1 MHEIT
6 KLVDILL
13 GMNGGDITA
22 GETEYVLGEG
32 FNLLTR
38 LLLSVD
44 GPEPRNFRERGQ
56 QVLSAMRA
64 AWTILVREVFVVH
77 VGGTRCVTSS
87 TDNIMKRQA
96 RITLT
101 VDCIRGCIV
110 IFLILCVNT
119 RTSMIKTHVLF
130 DFTGFQRQNCE
141 RDTYLNLT
149 EDVERFALT
158 KSLIEFLSA
167 CSVWSVQEMRTYLVR
182 GICIDGRQVGGTR
195 VVTSTPDKNLEQRGL
210 DHGVAGSFFF
220 DVCDCNDE

>member
-1 MHEIT
+1 
-6 KLVDILL
+6 
-13 GMNGGDITA
+13 
-22 GETEYVLGEG
+22 
-32 FNLLTR
+32 
-38 LLLSVD
+38 
-44 GPEPRNFRERGQ
+44 
-56 QVLSAMRA
+56 
-64 AWTILVREVFVVH
+64 
-77 VGGTRCVTSS
+77 
-87 TDNIMKRQA
+87 
-96 RITLT
+96 
-101 VDCIRGCIV
+101 
-110 IFLILCVNT
+110 
-119 RTSMIKTHVLF
+119 MIKTHVFF

-182 GICIDGRQVGGTR
+182 GICMYGIQVGGTR

>member
-1 MHEIT
+1 VHEIT

-101 VDCIRGCIV
+101 VDCTRGCIV

-119 RTSMIKTHVLF
+119 RTSMIKTHVF
-130 DFTGFQRQNCE
+130 FRF
-141 RDTYLNLT
+141 YWFSAT
-149 EDVERFALT
+149 EL
-158 KSLIEFLSA
+158 
-167 CSVWSVQEMRTYLVR
+167 
-182 GICIDGRQVGGTR
+182 
-195 VVTSTPDKNLEQRGL
+195 
-210 DHGVAGSFFF
+210 
-220 DVCDCNDE
+220 

>member
-1 MHEIT
+1 VHEIT

-87 TDNIMKRQA
+87 TDNTMKRQA

-101 VDCIRGCIV
+101 VDCIRGCIF

-119 RTSMIKTHVLF
+119 RTSMIKTHVF
-130 DFTGFQRQNCE
+130 VRFYWFSA
-141 RDTYLNLT
+141 T
-149 EDVERFALT
+149 EL
-158 KSLIEFLSA
+158 
-167 CSVWSVQEMRTYLVR
+167 
-182 GICIDGRQVGGTR
+182 
-195 VVTSTPDKNLEQRGL
+195 
-210 DHGVAGSFFF
+210 
-220 DVCDCNDE
+220 

>member
-87 TDNIMKRQA
+87 TDNIMKIQA

-101 VDCIRGCIV
+101 VEFSV
-110 IFLILCVNT
+110 FFYFYF
-119 RTSMIKTHVLF
+119 M
-130 DFTGFQRQNCE
+130 
-141 RDTYLNLT
+141 
-149 EDVERFALT
+149 VEY
-158 KSLIEFLSA
+158 K
-167 CSVWSVQEMRTYLVR
+167 
-182 GICIDGRQVGGTR
+182 
-195 VVTSTPDKNLEQRGL
+195 
-210 DHGVAGSFFF
+210 
-220 DVCDCNDE
+220 DEYDQY

>member
-1 MHEIT
+1 VHEIT

-101 VDCIRGCIV
+101 VDCIRGCIF

-119 RTSMIKTHVLF
+119 K
-130 DFTGFQRQNCE
+130 
-141 RDTYLNLT
+141 
-149 EDVERFALT
+149 
-158 KSLIEFLSA
+158 
-167 CSVWSVQEMRTYLVR
+167 
-182 GICIDGRQVGGTR
+182 GRV
-195 VVTSTPDKNLEQRGL
+195 
-210 DHGVAGSFFF
+210 
-220 DVCDCNDE
+220 

>member
-1 MHEIT
+1 M
-6 KLVDILL
+6 L

-56 QVLSAMRA
+56 QVLSAIRA
-64 AWTILVREVFVVH
+64 AWTIL
-77 VGGTRCVTSS
+77 
-87 TDNIMKRQA
+87 
-96 RITLT
+96 
-101 VDCIRGCIV
+101 
-110 IFLILCVNT
+110 
-119 RTSMIKTHVLF
+119 
-130 DFTGFQRQNCE
+130 RQNCE

-182 GICIDGRQVGGTR
+182 GICIDGIQVGGTR
-195 VVTSTPDKNLEQRGL
+195 VVHFHPRQESRTELVVGSCSLMFVTTMTSRIKTY
-210 DHGVAGSFFF
+210 AFFF
-220 DVCDCNDE
+220 QYY